1 MSFYAFFKKNTPSL
15 FCKIIVLKKN
25 FIFVAKRHQ
34 YEKTKQIMNCTDY
47 EQRDQLER
55 QVEMLKKKIQMKT
68 RQIEKVKKYQKS
80 QKVFGKFFV

>member
-1 MSFYAFFKKNTPSL
+1 
-15 FCKIIVLKKN
+15 
-25 FIFVAKRHQ
+25 
-34 YEKTKQIMNCTDY
+34 MNSTDY